1 MQCYRTTFWVVFF
14 LPTSSVHLHPL
25 SLSLSLFW
33 TPLEQQLGWAPFL
46 CPLLALYHLRPH
58 THTLYATSSRAQSQA
73 YIEHELA
80 ACSVLFSSCPKGW
93 KLHSVCDSS
102 LVQDCSWMRNQP
114 TTHNTLA
121 GIKVSWFHLLFFV
134 DSNLLASLQ
143 KLSVVF
149 LLGLDSRA

>member
-1 MQCYRTTFWVVFF
+1 MLPDDLLGGFF
-14 LPTSSVHLHPL
+14 SAYFIGSSAPSL
-25 SLSLSLFW
+25 SLSLSLLDS
-33 TPLEQQLGWAPFL
+33 TRAAARVGTVSLSIASPLSLAPTH
-46 CPLLALYHLRPH
+46 P
-58 THTLYATSSRAQSQA
+58 HTLYATSSRAQSQA

-80 ACSVLFSSCPKGW
+80 ACSALFSSCPKGW